1 MKKHFAQFYAFIT
14 EQQSWFE
21 QHLAADFEQ
30 SWDDPVWVCG
40 SNGSGWLRGNGKN
53 KLRFDEISRTKG
65 IEGRHAVAEDYA
77 RFMKALLV
85 LVYRRRNRSISP
97 AVAVATLM
105 ILKRWY
111 HSLFEVNGQTHPVY
125 LTTGVIQR
133 SMDNLSAASSLG
145 DPNTANYKGRCVSLQ
160 KLVNHQSFTLVTLQY
175 VSDGQYT
182 NQTNLTRK
190 ARETMALKQQ
200 AKLSDTTTDG
210 EDALITIRGFLNIV
224 ALIQRVESDAE
235 KIALNCLLLLVIT
248 GFRSIEAFNL
258 RQDALFKR
266 QIDDPALC
274 KRFQDKGLPD
284 YFLGIRYVG
293 VKGAGERTHWVEPL
307 AVPLVESIFSTVKM
321 LTAPIRSHL
330 TYLRAKSFA
339 DYLPQAISNMPGEQ
353 VELDD
358 VVKYITQTTSS
369 FRGRAGQRDK
379 TSKALSKRGVLP
391 AQEIPGPKNSKAIYY
406 SKTDLNH
413 YIKTE
418 FGLTN
423 ANEPCTHAW
432 MENGKRYQVNYE
444 DLLFLHEKGSLA
456 LKRTL
461 ALLATPIPFTNT
473 LMNKFLGN
481 VEPDGS
487 VFSKYQL
494 LEEDGTSTRMRTHI
508 PRHNINTFLAI
519 AEISDHLQAM
529 LMGRVDIT
537 QNQHYQH
544 LALAGRR
551 KAASLMPLQPISTAL
566 TATPYSSSVATPLD
580 IVKQTGQLAATEHM
594 AMDNTIKAN
603 LHTFDD
609 RDDVARFIEASFAD
623 GLFEDVAA
631 AFEEIRTAEGP
642 EQASAMVARHAVL
655 YPLKFGSC
663 MREVNLWGC
672 PYRLKCQSAAF
683 CEHFTLTGRMDEL
696 PNLIAKKQALQK
708 AYSKLTQ
715 LTQRQPD
722 YQTRLADIEKRLH
735 QLKAIQAQWQRRA
748 KTQQLVATENV
759 LSGEVITEG
768 KVRTLAQL
776 FALEYQQLMK
786 END

>member
-1 MKKHFAQFYAFIT
+1 MKKHFAQFHAFIT

-53 KLRFDEISRTKG
+53 KLRFDAISRTKG
-65 IEGRHAVAEDYA
+65 IEGYHAVAEDYA

-85 LVYRRRNRSISP
+85 LVYRRRNCSISP

-111 HSLFEVNGQTHPVY
+111 HSLFEVTGQTHPVY
-125 LTTGVIQR
+125 LTTRVIQR

-160 KLVNHQSFTLVTLQY
+160 KLVNHQSFTLVALQY
-175 VSDGQYT
+175 VSDEQYS
-182 NQTNLTRK
+182 NKTNLTRK

-200 AKLSDTTTDG
+200 DKLADVTTDG

-235 KIALNCLLLLVIT
+235 KIALNCLLLLVVT
-248 GFRSIEAFNL
+248 GFRSIEVFNL
-258 RQDALFKR
+258 RQDALVKR
-266 QIDDPALC
+266 QIDDPAIR
-274 KRFQDKGLPD
+274 KRFQNKGLPD

-330 TYLRAKSFA
+330 TYLRAKSFT
-339 DYLPQAISNMPGEQ
+339 DYLPQAISALPGER

-358 VVKYITQTTSS
+358 VVTYITQTTSS
-369 FRGRAGQRDK
+369 FRGRAGQRYK

-391 AQEIPGPKNSKAIYY
+391 VQEIPGPKNSKSIYY

-423 ANEPCTHAW
+423 ANAPCTHAW
-432 MENGKRYQVNYE
+432 MENGKRYEVNYE

-473 LMNKFLGN
+473 LINKFLGN

-494 LEEDGTSTRMRTHI
+494 LEENGTPTRMRTHI

-519 AEISDHLQAM
+519 AEVSDHLQAM

-537 QNQHYQH
+537 QNYHYQH
-544 LALAGRR
+544 LALAERR
-551 KAASLMPLQPISTAL
+551 KAASLMPLQPASTIL
-566 TATPYSSSVATPLD
+566 TAAPYSSSVATPLD
-580 IVKQTGQLAATEHM
+580 IVEQTGYMVATERM
-594 AMDNTIKAN
+594 TLDNIIKAN

-609 RDDVARFIEASFAD
+609 RDDVARFVEASFAD
-623 GLFEDVAA
+623 GLFKDVAS
-631 AFEEIRTAEGP
+631 AFEEIRDTEGP

-672 PYRLKCQSAAF
+672 PSRLKCQSTAF
-683 CEHFTLTGRMDEL
+683 CEHFTLTGRIDEW
-696 PNLIAKKQALQK
+696 PNLITKKQALQQ
-708 AYSKLTQ
+708 ARSKLTHLAQ
-715 LTQRQPD
+715 HQPD
-722 YQTRLADIEKRLH
+722 YQVKQADIEQRLQ
-735 QLKAIQAQWQRRA
+735 QLETMQAQWLRRTEAQR
-748 KTQQLVATENV
+748 LVATENV
-759 LSGEVITEG
+759 LSGEINAEG
-768 KVRTLAQL
+768 EIRTLAQL
-776 FALEYQQLMK
+776 FALEYQQLIQ

>member
-1 MKKHFAQFYAFIT
+1 MYSLKQLVISGRKRRWILMDLETSLPLLYPLRYHID
-14 EQQSWFE
+14 
-21 QHLAADFEQ
+21 HLAFRSLSTQ
-30 SWDDPVWVCG
+30 SASLQSVKFFYEFWRQKYGVSFCYSFYSSDHNPDIAVGEMPAFWMYLENGHNVQ
-40 SNGSGWLRGNGKN
+40 SNVLSLTRVTKANS
-53 KLRFDEISRTKG
+53 LTHTVRVRAVIHFISFLINT
-65 IEGRHAVAEDYA
+65 Y
-77 RFMKALLV
+77 
-85 LVYRRRNRSISP
+85 ISP
-97 AVAVATLM
+97 AYRDDSPKALSLLASRLHTRLQLCRENYRTLTSN
-105 ILKRWY
+105 KFSQ
-111 HSLFEVNGQTHPVY
+111 HSHSSQGFQSLSGAMVLSLYGIITPSSAQKHNPLNPFPSGHLQFRNFLIIRLLLNYG
-125 LTTGVIQR
+125 LRTG
-133 SMDNLSAASSLG
+133 
-145 DPNTANYKGRCVSLQ
+145 
-160 KLVNHQSFTLVTLQY
+160 
-175 VSDGQYT
+175 
-182 NQTNLTRK
+182 
-190 ARETMALKQQ
+190 E
-200 AKLSDTTTDG
+200 
-210 EDALITIRGFLNIV
+210 
-224 ALIQRVESDAE
+224 
-235 KIALNCLLLLVIT
+235 LLLLECS
-248 GFRSIEAFNL
+248 SIKPN
-258 RQDALFKR
+258 R
-266 QIDDPALC
+266 QIDDPAIC

-339 DYLPQAISNMPGEQ
+339 DYLPQAISNMPGER

-391 AQEIPGPKNSKAIYY
+391 VQEIPGPKNSKSIYY
-406 SKTDLNH
+406 SKTALNH

-418 FGLTN
+418 FGLAN

-519 AEISDHLQAM
+519 ADISDHLQAM

-544 LALAGRR
+544 LALAERR
-551 KAASLMPLQPISTAL
+551 KAASLVPLQPISTAL
-566 TATPYSSSVATPLD
+566 TVSPSSSSIATPLD
-580 IVKQTGQLAATEHM
+580 IVKRTGQLAVTEHM
-594 AMDNTIKAN
+594 TLDNTIKAN

-609 RDDVARFIEASFAD
+609 RDDVARFVEASFAN

-631 AFEEIRTAEGP
+631 AFEEIRDAEGP
-642 EQASAMVARHAVL
+642 EQASDMVARHAVL

-683 CEHFTLTGRMDEL
+683 CEHFTLTGRIDEL
-696 PNLIAKKQALQK
+696 PNLIAKKQALQQ
-708 AYSKLTQ
+708 AHSKLTQ
-715 LTQRQPD
+715 LTQHQPD
-722 YQTRLADIEKRLH
+722 YQTRLADIERRLQ
-735 QLKAIQAQWQRRA
+735 QLEAIQAQWHRRA
-748 KTQQLVATENV
+748 KTQQLVAAESV
-759 LSGEVITEG
+759 LSGGVITEG

-776 FALEYQQLMK
+776 FALEYQQLMQ

>member
-1 MKKHFAQFYAFIT
+1 MKKHFAQFHAFIT

-53 KLRFDEISRTKG
+53 KLRFDAISRTKG
-65 IEGRHAVAEDYA
+65 IEGYHAVAEDYA

-85 LVYRRRNRSISP
+85 LVYRRRNCSISP

-111 HSLFEVNGQTHPVY
+111 HSLFEVTGQTHPVY
-125 LTTGVIQR
+125 LTTRVIQR

-160 KLVNHQSFTLVTLQY
+160 KLVNHQSFTLVALQY
-175 VSDGQYT
+175 VSDEQYS
-182 NQTNLTRK
+182 NKTNLTRK

-200 AKLSDTTTDG
+200 DKLADVTTDG

-235 KIALNCLLLLVIT
+235 KIALNCLLLLVVT
-248 GFRSIEAFNL
+248 GFRSIEVFNL
-258 RQDALFKR
+258 RQDALVKR
-266 QIDDPALC
+266 QIDDPAIR
-274 KRFQDKGLPD
+274 KRFQNKGLPD

-307 AVPLVESIFSTVKM
+307 AVPLVESIFSTVKI

-330 TYLRAKSFA
+330 TYLRAKSFT
-339 DYLPQAISNMPGEQ
+339 DYLPQAISALPGER

-358 VVKYITQTTSS
+358 VVTYITQTTSS

-391 AQEIPGPKNSKAIYY
+391 VQEIPGPKNSKSIYY

-423 ANEPCTHAW
+423 ANAPCTHAW
-432 MENGKRYQVNYE
+432 MENGKRYEVNYE

-473 LMNKFLGN
+473 LINKFLGN

-494 LEEDGTSTRMRTHI
+494 LEENGTPTRMRTHI

-519 AEISDHLQAM
+519 AEVSDHLQAM

-537 QNQHYQH
+537 QNYHYQH
-544 LALAGRR
+544 LALAERR
-551 KAASLMPLQPISTAL
+551 KAASLMPLQPASTIL
-566 TATPYSSSVATPLD
+566 TAAPYSSSVATPLD
-580 IVKQTGQLAATEHM
+580 IVEQTGYMVATERM
-594 AMDNTIKAN
+594 TLDNIIKAN

-609 RDDVARFIEASFAD
+609 RDDVARFVEASFAD
-623 GLFEDVAA
+623 GLFKDVAS
-631 AFEEIRTAEGP
+631 AFEEIRDTEGP

-672 PYRLKCQSAAF
+672 PSRLKCQSTAF
-683 CEHFTLTGRMDEL
+683 CEHFTLTGRIDEW
-696 PNLIAKKQALQK
+696 PNLITKKQALQQ
-708 AYSKLTQ
+708 ARSKLTHLAQ
-715 LTQRQPD
+715 HQPD
-722 YQTRLADIEKRLH
+722 YQVKQADIEQRLQ
-735 QLKAIQAQWQRRA
+735 QLETMQAQWLRRTEAQR
-748 KTQQLVATENV
+748 LVATENV
-759 LSGEVITEG
+759 LSGEINAEG
-768 KVRTLAQL
+768 EIRTLAQL
-776 FALEYQQLMK
+776 FALEYQQLIQ

>member
-1 MKKHFAQFYAFIT
+1 MFVGYFVHTHTIYKVKCRVFILTQLNINQRQRLWALMDTHTRQPLLYPLIYLIDQLALRSSATQSASLQALKFFYEFWHQKHGVTFCFSFYSSNHNPLIAIDELTAFFHYLENT
-14 EQQSWFE
+14 
-21 QHLAADFEQ
+21 HLYVPALTIRSTTQ
-30 SWDDPVWVCG
+30 TTPQRRTNIRHIHSVI
-40 SNGSGWLRGNGKN
+40 
-53 KLRFDEISRTKG
+53 RFIRYLINT
-65 IEGRHAVAEDYA
+65 Y
-77 RFMKALLV
+77 
-85 LVYRRRNRSISP
+85 ISP
-97 AVAVATLM
+97 
-105 ILKRWY
+105 
-111 HSLFEVNGQTHPVY
+111 
-125 LTTGVIQR
+125 
-133 SMDNLSAASSLG
+133 
-145 DPNTANYKGRCVSLQ
+145 
-160 KLVNHQSFTLVTLQY
+160 
-175 VSDGQYT
+175 
-182 NQTNLTRK
+182 
-190 ARETMALKQQ
+190 
-200 AKLSDTTTDG
+200 
-210 EDALITIRGFLNIV
+210 
-224 ALIQRVESDAE
+224 
-235 KIALNCLLLLVIT
+235 
-248 GFRSIEAFNL
+248 
-258 RQDALFKR
+258 
-266 QIDDPALC
+266 
-274 KRFQDKGLPD
+274 
-284 YFLGIRYVG
+284 RYN
-293 VKGAGERTHWVEPL
+293 WVEPL

-330 TYLRAKSFA
+330 TYLRAKSFD
-339 DYLPQAISNMPGEQ
+339 DYLPQAISNMPGER

-391 AQEIPGPKNSKAIYY
+391 VQEIPGPKNSKSIFY

-519 AEISDHLQAM
+519 ADISDHLQAM

-544 LALAGRR
+544 LALAERR
-551 KAASLMPLQPISTAL
+551 KAASLVPLQPISTAL
-566 TATPYSSSVATPLD
+566 TAAPSSSSIATPLE
-580 IVKQTGQLAATEHM
+580 IVKRTGQLALTEHM
-594 AMDNTIKAN
+594 TLDNTIKAN

-609 RDDVARFIEASFAD
+609 RDDVARFVEVSFAN

-631 AFEEIRTAEGP
+631 AFEEIRDAEGP

-683 CEHFTLTGRMDEL
+683 CEHFTLTGRIDEL
-696 PNLIAKKQALQK
+696 PNLIAKKQALQQ
-708 AYSKLTQ
+708 AHSKLTL
-715 LTQRQPD
+715 LTQHQPD
-722 YQTRLADIEKRLH
+722 YQTRLVDIEKRL
-735 QLKAIQAQWQRRA
+735 QLLEAIQAQWQRHA
-748 KTQQLVATENV
+748 KTQQMVAAESV
-759 LSGEVITEG
+759 LSGGVITEG
-768 KVRTLAQL
+768 KVHTLAQL
-776 FALEYQQLMK
+776 FALEYQQLMQ

>member
-1 MKKHFAQFYAFIT
+1 MKKHFAQFHSFIS

-85 LVYRRRNRSISP
+85 LVYRRRNRSVSP

-111 HSLFEVNGQTHPVY
+111 HSLFEVTGQTHPVY

-200 AKLSDTTTDG
+200 DKLADATTDG

-235 KIALNCLLLLVIT
+235 KIALNCLLLLVVT

-258 RQDALFKR
+258 RQDALVKR
-266 QIDDPALC
+266 QIDDPAIR

-330 TYLRAKSFA
+330 TYLRAKSFT
-339 DYLPQAISNMPGEQ
+339 DYLPKAISALPGER
-353 VELDD
+353 VELDN
-358 VVKYITQTTSS
+358 VVTYITKSTSS

-391 AQEIPGPKNSKAIYY
+391 VQEIPGPKNSKSIYY

-423 ANEPCTHAW
+423 ANVPCTHAW
-432 MENGKRYQVNYE
+432 MENGKRYEVNYE
-444 DLLFLHEKGSLA
+444 DLLFIHEKGSLA

-494 LEEDGTSTRMRTHI
+494 LEDNGASTRMRTHI

-519 AEISDHLQAM
+519 AEVSEHLQAM

-537 QNQHYQH
+537 QNHHYQH
-544 LALAGRR
+544 LALAERR
-551 KAASLMPLQPISTAL
+551 KAASLMPLQPASTTL
-566 TATPYSSSVATPLD
+566 TAAPYSPSVATPLD
-580 IVKQTGQLAATEHM
+580 IVKQTGFMVATERM
-594 AMDNTIKAN
+594 TLDNIIKAN

-609 RDDVARFIEASFAD
+609 RDDVTEFIEASFSD
-623 GLFEDVAA
+623 DLFKDIAV
-631 AFEEIRTAEGP
+631 AFEELRDAEGP
-642 EQASAMVARHAVL
+642 VQASAMVERHAVL

-672 PYRLKCQSAAF
+672 PYRLKCQSTAF
-683 CEHFTLTGRMDEL
+683 CEHFTLTGRIDEW
-696 PNLIAKKQALQK
+696 PNMITKKQVLQQ
-708 AYSKLTQ
+708 ARSKLTHLAQ
-715 LTQRQPD
+715 HQPD
-722 YQTRLADIEKRLH
+722 YQAKQADIEQRLQ
-735 QLKAIQAQWQRRA
+735 QLETRQAQWLHRTEAQR
-748 KTQQLVATENV
+748 LVATENV
-759 LSGEVITEG
+759 LSGEINAEG
-768 KVRTLAQL
+768 EIRTLAQL
-776 FALEYQQLMK
+776 FALEYQKLIQ